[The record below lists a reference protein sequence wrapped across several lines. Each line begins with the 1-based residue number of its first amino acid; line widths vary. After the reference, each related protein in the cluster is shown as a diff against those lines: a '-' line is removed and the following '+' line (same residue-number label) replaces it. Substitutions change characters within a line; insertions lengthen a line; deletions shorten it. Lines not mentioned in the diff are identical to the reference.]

1 MATIVFTNLTAYIL
15 VFTRL
20 AGVIAFNPIL
30 NGRAVPA
37 RFRAITIFMLTL
49 VMAPT
54 LTYGTAAI
62 ELGGIEFFM
71 ALVRELFIGLL
82 MSFVCSAFYYCMI
95 AAGEILDV
103 QFGFGM
109 AKIFDPA
116 TNIQMGISGKLLNIF
131 FMLYFFITDSHLIM
145 FNMLFSSYDLVPLG
159 VAEFHLV
166 RVASFGLEVF
176 VDTFMLAVNLTIPFV
191 VAEFIVEVGL
201 GILMKLIPAIHIFV
215 INMQIK
221 IAVAI
226 VLLLVL
232 APAICNFLNSYILRM
247 LETMQKSL
255 EMYV

>member
-1 MATIVFTNLTAYIL
+1 MSIIFTNLTAYTL

-20 AGVIAFNPIL
+20 AGVLAFNPIL

-37 RFRAITIFMLTL
+37 RFRVFVVFMLTL

-54 LTYGTAAI
+54 LSYGLTL
-62 ELGGIEFFM
+62 ELGSLEYFM
-71 ALVRELFIGLL
+71 SLIRELFIGIL
-82 MSFVCSAFYYCMI
+82 MSFVCSAFYYCLL

-109 AKIFDPA
+109 AKVFDPA
-116 TNIQMGISGKLLNIF
+116 TNIQMGISDKLLNVF
-131 FMLYFFITDSHLIM
+131 FMLYFFVTDSHLIM

-159 VAEFHLV
+159 IGDGFSLA
-166 RVASFGLEVF
+166 RIASFGTEVF
-176 VDTFMLAVNLTIPFV
+176 VDTFMLAVNLAVPFV

-221 IAVAI
+221 IGVGLI
-226 VLLLVL
+226 LLFIL
-232 APAICNFLNSYILRM
+232 APAICNFLNNYVMRM
-247 LETMQKSL
+247 LETVQKSL
-255 EMYV
+255 EMFM